1 MYHINGF
8 CSSKQILK
16 TLSISQ
22 HYSIIK
28 YYLKKTFS
36 IKLIFIQRK
45 TNIKDTSNGH
55 LSSYE
60 LNMVF
65 VIIIFLCDLIPHQSV
80 LNIS

>member
-1 MYHINGF
+1 MVF
-8 CSSKQILK
+8 VAPKKFLK

-22 HYSIIK
+22 HHSIIK
-28 YYLKKTFS
+28 YYLKKNFS

-45 TNIKDTSNGH
+45 TNIKDTGNGH

-65 VIIIFLCDLIPHQSV
+65 VIIIFLCDLIPHQSI

>member
-8 CSSKQILK
+8 CSSKKNLK

-22 HYSIIK
+22 HHSIIK
-28 YYLKKTFS
+28 YYLKKNFS

-45 TNIKDTSNGH
+45 TNIQDTGNGH

-65 VIIIFLCDLIPHQSV
+65 VIIIFLCDLIPHQSI